1 MSKFKKITFLWLLF
15 ISVFLIFN
23 FLVFFNYTSKVYPDT
38 ADTTIGDLARMSYMV
53 DVIQEKENINNLTKK
68 HLTLNEYTNEKIDV
82 LTIGDSFSNGG
93 AGGKNSYYQD
103 YISTIYN
110 KKVLNISAE
119 SIKQTS
125 NYLEAVA
132 LLANSNYLKALG
144 VKYVLIES
152 VQREALVRFA
162 VNGLNFSLISEEKKI
177 FKKLK
182 KNNQLQEL
190 HHLRPS
196 VINNLNLNAL
206 LYNLKY
212 YSQGYGKLNSNIY
225 VERLNK
231 ELFTSDAASKLIFL
245 HEDIKKLSTESK
257 ENIELLNKNFNDLAD
272 ILNKQGIEL
281 IFVPAVDKYNLY
293 RKYITSN
300 TYQESIFFEYLRT
313 LEKKYIFVDTKAIL
327 QKELDNGVKDIFYAD
342 DTHWSYKASEII
354 VNRLKF

>member
-1 MSKFKKITFLWLLF
+1 
-15 ISVFLIFN
+15 
-23 FLVFFNYTSKVYPDT
+23 
-38 ADTTIGDLARMSYMV
+38 MV

-162 VNGLNFSLISEEKKI
+162 VNGLNFSLISEEKKY
-177 FKKLK
+177 LK
-182 KNNQLQEL
+182 
-190 HHLRPS
+190 S
-196 VINNLNLNAL
+196 
-206 LYNLKY
+206 
-212 YSQGYGKLNSNIY
+212 
-225 VERLNK
+225 
-231 ELFTSDAASKLIFL
+231 
-245 HEDIKKLSTESK
+245 
-257 ENIELLNKNFNDLAD
+257 
-272 ILNKQGIEL
+272 
-281 IFVPAVDKYNLY
+281 
-293 RKYITSN
+293 
-300 TYQESIFFEYLRT
+300 
-313 LEKKYIFVDTKAIL
+313 
-327 QKELDNGVKDIFYAD
+327 
-342 DTHWSYKASEII
+342 
-354 VNRLKF
+354 

>member
-1 MSKFKKITFLWLLF
+1 M
-15 ISVFLIFN
+15 
-23 FLVFFNYTSKVYPDT
+23 
-38 ADTTIGDLARMSYMV
+38 
-53 DVIQEKENINNLTKK
+53 
-68 HLTLNEYTNEKIDV
+68 
-82 LTIGDSFSNGG
+82 
-93 AGGKNSYYQD
+93 
-103 YISTIYN
+103 
-110 KKVLNISAE
+110 
-119 SIKQTS
+119 
-125 NYLEAVA
+125 
-132 LLANSNYLKALG
+132 
-144 VKYVLIES
+144 
-152 VQREALVRFA
+152 
-162 VNGLNFSLISEEKKI
+162 
-177 FKKLK
+177 
-182 KNNQLQEL
+182 
-190 HHLRPS
+190 
-196 VINNLNLNAL
+196 